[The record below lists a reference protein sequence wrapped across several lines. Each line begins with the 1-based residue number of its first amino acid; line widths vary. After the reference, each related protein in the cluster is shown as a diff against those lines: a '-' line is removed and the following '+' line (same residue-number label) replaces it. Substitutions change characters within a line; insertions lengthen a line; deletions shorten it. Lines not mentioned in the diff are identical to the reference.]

1 MRLKK
6 VETMIKRYQDQ
17 TEHYMLIFKTNDTVL
32 EAKVDKE
39 NLRQLIEIIDNEIL

>member
-6 VETMIKRYQDQ
+6 VETKIKRYQDQ

-39 NLRQLIEIIDNEIL
+39 NLRQLIETIDNEIL